1 MSREHHYA
9 VTVRWTGE
17 PGTTHYRGYTRDH
30 DVEVAGKPTLA
41 ASADPAFL
49 GAAGRWNPEDLL
61 VATLSQCHLLTYLSV
76 CARAGVVVTG
86 YVDRASGVMREDG
99 AHGGRFAEVVL
110 RPEVTVADASMAE
123 KATALHHDAHEQ
135 CFIANSVNFP
145 VRHVP
150 VVRCR

>member
-17 PGTTHYRGYTRDH
+17 TTGYRTYGREH
-30 DVEVAGKPTLA
+30 DVEAAGKPTLA

-61 VATLSQCHLLTYLSV
+61 VASLSQCHMLTYLSV
-76 CARAGVVVTG
+76 CARTGVVVTG
-86 YVDRASGVMREDG
+86 YVDHASGVMREDS

-110 RPEVTVADASMAE
+110 RLEVTVAEAGMVE
-123 KATALHHDAHEQ
+123 KATALHRDAHEQ
-135 CFIANSVNFP
+135 CFVANSVNFP

-150 VVRCR
+150 VVR